1 MRPCG
6 GPDLGYDSVCLV
18 DLRYAF
24 RSLLRARGTTGVA
37 VLCLA
42 LGIGATVLVFS
53 VLDAAILRPLPC
65 PAPDRLVAVMERHP
79 QRGLMAVRP
88 AAYAAWRDR
97 AWWFERSTAQ
107 LGTSFVLAGQDRH
120 LDGLLA
126 AEGFFETWG
135 VAPRLGRGFVADDYQ
150 HPGAADDSFGH
161 RGSVVVLSDAFW
173 HSRFGADAGLIGRAL
188 SLDGASYTVVGV
200 MPPSFRVI
208 DRSDIFVPW
217 ILTAEERAEQRF
229 HMLPT
234 VARLRP
240 SITRE
245 QAQREM
251 SAAYRTLAAAFPESA
266 DWGVALI
273 PPRELLLGRMPDAL
287 AMLFGAVFLVLLI
300 ACANVSNLLLARA
313 VAQRRD
319 LAVRLALGCT
329 RARLVRQHLTE
340 GLLLTLAGAA
350 GGLAI
355 AAVGVRLLATLSIIA
370 TMPFAFQPALDARVF
385 AFACVIAG
393 ASVLLF
399 ATIPAWSSSR
409 TDLIDALKSPRAWTS
424 MRARRHGVRATLVIG
439 EVALGVIVAVLTTMM
454 VQSVW
459 RLQQVNPGMRT
470 DGVLTAGLDLP
481 VHAHPNEAAMPGFY
495 DQVLARVRM
504 LPGVRVAAVGS
515 YVPLTDAGRTWRF
528 AIEGQAAGPNAD
540 RYFAVPGVVSRDFF
554 AALAIRRVAGRTFD
568 ATDGA
573 TTEQV
578 VVLSETAA
586 RRYWPHERVLGQRI
600 RINGVAQPFTVIGI
614 VGDVSQRTLDAD
626 PAPALYVLQDQFPVR
641 DMTLFIRT
649 DGDPRLLSEAMRQAI
664 HAVDP
669 GQPIDAVQTMDT
681 VRRGALGEPQFRAA
695 MLASFAAL
703 AFLLAAVGIYGVM
716 AQTVGERR
724 RELAIRIAL
733 GAGRHDILSLIAGQA
748 LLLTS
753 TGLLAGLAMS
763 LTAAHILRGLLF
775 GITPTDPTSFAA
787 AAVAFLIVAALASS
801 LPAQRATR
809 VDPMAALKQD

>member
-1 MRPCG
+1 M
-6 GPDLGYDSVCLV
+6 

-53 VLDAAILRPLPC
+53 VLDATILRPLPC

-97 AWWFERSTAQ
+97 AWWFERSAPQ
-107 LGTSFVLAGQDRH
+107 LGTPIVLAGQDRH

-126 AEGFFETWG
+126 GEGFFETWG
-135 VAPRLGRGFVADDYQ
+135 VAPRLGRGFIADDYQ
-150 HPGAADDSFGH
+150 HPITADDFGQ

-173 HSRFGADAGLIGRAL
+173 RSQFGADAGIIGRAM

-208 DRSDIFVPW
+208 DRSDIVVPW
-217 ILTAEERAEQRF
+217 ILTAADRAEQRF

-251 SAAYRTLAAAFPESA
+251 SAAYRVLGATLPESA
-266 DWGVALI
+266 EWGVDLI
-273 PPRELLLGRMPDAL
+273 PPRELLLGRIPDAL
-287 AMLFGAVFLVLLI
+287 AMLFGAVSLVLLI

-313 VAQRRD
+313 LAQRRD
-319 LAVRLALGCT
+319 FAVRLALGCT
-329 RARLVRQHLTE
+329 RARLVRQQLAE
-340 GLLLTLAGAA
+340 GLLLTVAGAA

-385 AFACVIAG
+385 AFACLIAG

-409 TDLIDALKSPRAWTS
+409 TDVIEALKRPRVWTS
-424 MRARRHGVRATLVIG
+424 LRARRHGVRAMLVIG

-470 DGVLTAGLDLP
+470 DGVLTARLD
-481 VHAHPNEAAMPGFY
+481 VSAHAHPNDAAMPELY
-495 DQVLARVRM
+495 DQVLARVRV

-528 AIEGQAAGPNAD
+528 AIEGQAAEPNTD
-540 RYFAVPGVVSRDFF
+540 RYFAVPSVVSRDFF
-554 AALAIRRVAGRTFD
+554 AALGIRRVAGRTFD
-568 ATDGA
+568 TTDRA
-573 TTEQV
+573 TTDQV

-600 RINGVAQPFTVIGI
+600 RINGVPQPFWVIGI

-641 DMTLFIRT
+641 DMTLFVRT
-649 DGDPRLLSEAMRQAI
+649 DGDPRLLTEVMRQAI
-664 HAVDP
+664 HGVDP
-669 GQPIDAVQTMDT
+669 GQPIDAVQTMDA
-681 VRRGALGEPQFRAA
+681 VRRGALGEPRFRAA
-695 MLASFAAL
+695 MLASFAGL

-716 AQTVGERR
+716 AQVVGERR
-724 RELAIRIAL
+724 RELGIRIAL
-733 GAGRHDILSLIAGQA
+733 GAGRGDVLSLIAGQA
-748 LLLTS
+748 LILTS
-753 TGLLAGLAMS
+753 AGLLAGLGLS
-763 LTAAHILRGLLF
+763 LTVAHIVRGLLF
-775 GITPTDPTSFAA
+775 GVTPTDPASFAA
-787 AAVAFLIVAALASS
+787 AAVAFLVVSLLASS
-801 LPAQRATR
+801 LPAHRAMR